1 MGMVHT
7 AHHTLAQQTFRLAGI
22 IEKSLPYPLNCLQK
36 LKFKLAKTNYTHYTS
51 SYTETQQT
59 RAFSDHFALWK
70 CGKRPLRRWKTDIHG
85 PMEKPPAF
93 PQPANIVSHSSASM
107 TVYAH
112 SHSAY
117 YGEYPSCPILMERDK
132 REQKRSGSVTLGSN
146 RRRRSRS
153 VMEKCS
159 KLRLYTPQ
167 IRGRGPHEK
176 P

>member
-1 MGMVHT
+1 MP
-7 AHHTLAQQTFRLAGI
+7 
-22 IEKSLPYPLNCLQK
+22 SC
-36 LKFKLAKTNYTHYTS
+36 
-51 SYTETQQT
+51 
-59 RAFSDHFALWK
+59 DFALWK

-117 YGEYPSCPILMERDK
+117 YGEYPSRPILIEREK
-132 REQKRSGSVTLGSN
+132 REQKKIGLN
-146 RRRRSRS
+146 RRRRSHS

-159 KLRLYTPQ
+159 KQPLCPPSNQRERPTWEI
-167 IRGRGPHEK
+167 IRAAPGKAATGDFLAHFHPLSAHFFERADW
-176 P
+176 

>member
-1 MGMVHT
+1 MCYH
-7 AHHTLAQQTFRLAGI
+7 AIFRYG
-22 IEKSLPYPLNCLQK
+22 
-36 LKFKLAKTNYTHYTS
+36 
-51 SYTETQQT
+51 
-59 RAFSDHFALWK
+59 K

-132 REQKRSGSVTLGSN
+132 REQKKKRERHPWLKPKAALPLCNGKVFKIAALHPSNQRERPTWGNHKGGSRKSRH
-146 RRRRSRS
+146 RRFFSPFSTPIPAFFRACGL
-153 VMEKCS
+153 VMLS
-159 KLRLYTPQ
+159 L
-167 IRGRGPHEK
+167 IHI
-176 P
+176 

>member
-22 IEKSLPYPLNCLQK
+22 IEKSLPYPHNCLQK

-70 CGKRPLRRWKTDIHG
+70 CGKRLLRRWKADIHG

-117 YGEYPSCPILMERDK
+117 YGEYPSCPILIERDK
-132 REQKRSGSVTLGSN
+132 REQKKKRERHPWLKPKAALPLCNGKVFKIAALHPSN
-146 RRRRSRS
+146 QRER
-153 VMEKCS
+153 
-159 KLRLYTPQ
+159 PA
-167 IRGRGPHEK
+167 
-176 P
+176 

>member
-1 MGMVHT
+1 MP
-7 AHHTLAQQTFRLAGI
+7 
-22 IEKSLPYPLNCLQK
+22 SCN
-36 LKFKLAKTNYTHYTS
+36 
-51 SYTETQQT
+51 
-59 RAFSDHFALWK
+59 FALWK

-117 YGEYPSCPILMERDK
+117 YGEYPSRPILIEREK
-132 REQKRSGSVTLGSN
+132 REQKKKRERHLGPN

-153 VMEKCS
+153 AMGKCS
-159 KLRLYTPQ
+159 NLRLYTPQ
-167 IRGRGPHEK
+167 IEGADPHGK
-176 P
+176 IIRAAPGKAATGDFPSHFQPLSPHFF